1 MFQFGGAIRYVVNR
15 DEGEEAVRLILN
27 RGEDPFH
34 IIATLLMLPDPVR
47 GLNQG
52 VKSRG

>member
-1 MFQFGGAIRYVVNR
+1 VVNR

-34 IIATLLMLPDPVR
+34 IIVR